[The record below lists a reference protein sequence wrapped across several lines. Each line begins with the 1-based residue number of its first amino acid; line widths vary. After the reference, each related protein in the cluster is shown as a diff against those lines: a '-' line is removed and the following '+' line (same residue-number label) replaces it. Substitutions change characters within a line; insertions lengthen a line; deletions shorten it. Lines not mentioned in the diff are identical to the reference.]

1 MECVSRVIKINKLS
15 VKGPHKITG
24 QVHWQFKCGPHS
36 LSLTNSG
43 CIVTDQVRINL
54 IWSAF
59 IKIDADF
66 LSGMSFNSWKHH
78 MVFITIFK
86 NYSLVTFCLG
96 GKILTP
102 VPRRLGV
109 ISECWPVA
117 NESWGTFWS
126 GQVKYEFRK
135 LSKCVDLIKC
145 SLTFTNEH
153 ELTDTQKP
161 HVEPTEFVSL

>member
-1 MECVSRVIKINKLS
+1 MQIFSAVCLLIRENIIWYLLQFSKI
-15 VKGPHKITG
+15 
-24 QVHWQFKCGPHS
+24 
-36 LSLTNSG
+36 
-43 CIVTDQVRINL
+43 
-54 IWSAF
+54 
-59 IKIDADF
+59 
-66 LSGMSFNSWKHH
+66 
-78 MVFITIFK
+78 
-86 NYSLVTFCLG
+86 SLVTFCLG

-161 HVEPTEFVSL
+161 HVEPTEFVSLYNESTRCGIRIQKEIWFPKLEKRRSEIYKIIYEC

>member
-1 MECVSRVIKINKLS
+1 MFC
-15 VKGPHKITG
+15 
-24 QVHWQFKCGPHS
+24 QVHRQVKCGPHS
-36 LSLTNSG
+36 LSLTSSG
-43 CIVTDQVRINL
+43 RIVRDQVRINL

-66 LSGMSFNSWKHH
+66 HSGMSFNLWKHH
-78 MVFITIFK
+78 MVFITIFQK
-86 NYSLVTFCLG
+86 LVWSPFVWG

-109 ISECWPVA
+109 ISKCWPVA
-117 NESWGTFWS
+117 NEPWGTFWS

-135 LSKCVDLIKC
+135 LSKCMDLIKC

-153 ELTDTQKP
+153 ELRDTQKP
-161 HVEPTEFVSL
+161 HVELTEFVSLNNEWDTMWYQNTERDMVS

>member
-1 MECVSRVIKINKLS
+1 MQIFSAVCLLIRENIIWYLLQFSKI
-15 VKGPHKITG
+15 
-24 QVHWQFKCGPHS
+24 
-36 LSLTNSG
+36 
-43 CIVTDQVRINL
+43 
-54 IWSAF
+54 
-59 IKIDADF
+59 
-66 LSGMSFNSWKHH
+66 
-78 MVFITIFK
+78 
-86 NYSLVTFCLG
+86 SLVTFCLG

-109 ISECWPVA
+109 ISECWSVA

-153 ELTDTQKP
+153 ELTDTQKTSCWADR
-161 HVEPTEFVSL
+161 VCFIVKWIDTMWYQNTERDMVFHTWEKTKRNSPKIYEY